1 MSDLLS
7 IGRSGISA
15 YANALA
21 VIGNNVANANTPGY
35 TRRGVTLQQNTAA
48 DATQAYYARRTEFG
62 GVLAVSVTRAGD
74 AYLTAAARGAASD
87 AGYASAHSTWL
98 SNAETALND
107 TTTGVGQTATAF
119 FNAGTQLAAD
129 PGNSGSRQQFLAS
142 LDQTAAS
149 FRATAGALADT
160 STGIANAAET
170 SVHTINSDL
179 DALDQVN
186 AALTHQVNGS
196 SSQADLMDQRD
207 QLIDDL
213 SNHIGV
219 NVHIED
225 NGTATVSLANNPIQL
240 TAGLG
245 NDAGQAGTRFAI
257 TAGANGALSLQA
269 VSVGS
274 SQAVSTPGGEL
285 GGLIDSA
292 STVADRRN
300 SLNAM
305 ATSFINAVN
314 TWQAGGVTPAG
325 SAGAPLLSGT
335 DAASM
340 KITTSDPTAIASGLS
355 GGAANGNLLNLS
367 NLRGATG
374 VEQSWAGLVT
384 DQGQMVAAAKS
395 ASTAAASASDSAN
408 TARDAGSGVDLNTE
422 AGNMIRFQQAY
433 NGAAKVI
440 QVAKD
445 TMQSIFDLF

>member
-1 MSDLLS
+1 MSDLL
-7 IGRSGISA
+7 GLGQSGISA

-35 TRRGVTLQQNTAA
+35 TRRGVTLQQNIAA
-48 DATQAYYARRTEFG
+48 DATQAYYTARTEFG
-62 GVLAVSVTRAGD
+62 GVLAVNVTRATD
-74 AYLTAAARGAASD
+74 SYRTAAARGAASE
-87 AGYASAHSTWL
+87 AGYASAHTTWL

-107 TTTGVGQTATAF
+107 TTTGVGQSATAF
-119 FNAGTQLAAD
+119 FNAGNQLAAD

-142 LDQTAAS
+142 LDQAAAS
-149 FRATAGALADT
+149 FRTTAGALADT

-170 SVHTINSDL
+170 SVHTVNSDL
-179 DALDQVN
+179 DALDRVN
-186 AALTHQVNGS
+186 ASLVHQVDGS
-196 SSQADLMDQRD
+196 SAQADLMDQRD

-213 SNHIGV
+213 SNHVGLS
-219 NVHIED
+219 VHIEG
-225 NGTATVSLANNPIQL
+225 NGTATVSLANSPIQL

-245 NDAGQAGTRFAI
+245 NDASVAGARFAL
-257 TAGANGALSLQA
+257 TAGANGTLSLQA

-274 SQAVSTPGGEL
+274 AQAVSAPGGEL

-300 SLNAM
+300 SLNVM
-305 ATSFINAVN
+305 ATNFINAVN
-314 TWQAGGVTPAG
+314 GWQAAGVTPAG
-325 SAGAPLLSGT
+325 TSGAPLLAGT

-340 KITTSDPTAIASGLS
+340 KITTSDPTTIASGLS

-367 NLRGATG
+367 SLRGAAG
-374 VEQSWAGLVT
+374 VEQSWAGMVT

-395 ASTAAASASDSAN
+395 ANTAAASASESAN
-408 TARDAGSGVDLNTE
+408 TARDAGSAVDLNTE
-422 AGNMIRFQQAY
+422 AANMIRYQQAY

-445 TMQSIFDLF
+445 TMQAIFQLF

>member
-7 IGRSGISA
+7 LGQSGITA
-15 YANALA
+15 YSSALA
-21 VIGNNVANANTPGY
+21 TIGNNVANANTPGY

-48 DATQAYYARRTEFG
+48 DATQAYYTHRTEFG
-62 GVLAVSVTRAGD
+62 GVLAVSVTRATD
-74 AYLTAAARGAASD
+74 TYLTAQARGAASD
-87 AGYASAHSTWL
+87 AGYANAHSTWL

-107 TTTGVGQTATAF
+107 TTTGVGQSATAF
-119 FNAGTQLAAD
+119 FNAGSQLAAD

-142 LDQTAAS
+142 LDQTAAA
-149 FRATAGALADT
+149 FRTTASALADT

-179 DALDQVN
+179 DALDRVN

-196 SSQADLMDQRD
+196 SAQADLEDQRD

-213 SNHIGV
+213 SNHVGV

-225 NGTATVSLANNPIQL
+225 NGTATVTLANSPIRL
-240 TAGLG
+240 TTGLG
-245 NDAGQAGTRFAI
+245 NDAGTPGTRFAL

-274 SQAVSTPGGEL
+274 TQAVSAPGGEL

-300 SLNAM
+300 SLNVM
-305 ATSFINAVN
+305 ATNFINAVN
-314 TWQAGGVTPAG
+314 GWQAAGVTPAG
-325 SAGAPLLSGT
+325 SAGAALLSGT

-340 KITTSDPTAIASGLS
+340 KITTSDPTTIASGLS

-367 NLRGATG
+367 NLRGAAG
-374 VEQSWAGLVT
+374 VEQSWAGMVT
-384 DQGQMVAAAKS
+384 DHGQMVATAKAAN
-395 ASTAAASASDSAN
+395 TAAASASDSAN

-422 AGNMIRFQQAY
+422 AANMIRFQQAY

-445 TMQSIFDLF
+445 TMQSILDLF

>member
-7 IGRSGISA
+7 IGQSGISA

-21 VIGNNVANANTPGY
+21 VVGNNVANANTPGY
-35 TRRGVTLQQNTAA
+35 TRRDVTLQQNTAA

-74 AYLTAAARGAASD
+74 SYLIAQARSAASD
-87 AGYASAHSTWL
+87 SGYANAHSTWL
-98 SNAETALND
+98 GNAETALND
-107 TTTGVGQTATAF
+107 TTTGVGQSATAF
-119 FNAGTQLAAD
+119 FNAGSQLAAD
-129 PGNSGSRQQFLAS
+129 PNNSGSRQQFLAS

-149 FRATAGALADT
+149 FRTTASALADT

-170 SVHTINSDL
+170 SVHSVNSDL
-179 DALDQVN
+179 DALDKVN
-186 AALTHQVNGS
+186 EALTHQVNGS
-196 SSQADLMDQRD
+196 SAQADLMDQRD
-207 QLIDDL
+207 QLVDDL
-213 SNHIGV
+213 SSHVAV

-245 NDAGQAGTRFAI
+245 NNASVSGARFAI
-257 TAGANGALSLQA
+257 TAGANGALALQA

-274 SQAVSTPGGEL
+274 TQAVSAPGGEL

-305 ATSFINAVN
+305 ATSFITAVN
-314 TWQAGGVTPAG
+314 TWQAAGVTSAG
-325 SAGAPLLSGT
+325 TAGAPLLSGT
-335 DAASM
+335 DATSI
-340 KITTSDPTAIASGLS
+340 KITTSDPTTIASGLS
-355 GGAANGNLLNLS
+355 GGATNGNLLNLS
-367 NLRGATG
+367 TLRGAAG
-374 VEQSWAGLVT
+374 VEQSWAGMVT
-384 DQGQMVAAAKS
+384 DQGQMTAAAK
-395 ASTAAASASDSAN
+395 AANTAAASASDSAN

-440 QVAKD
+440 QVSKD